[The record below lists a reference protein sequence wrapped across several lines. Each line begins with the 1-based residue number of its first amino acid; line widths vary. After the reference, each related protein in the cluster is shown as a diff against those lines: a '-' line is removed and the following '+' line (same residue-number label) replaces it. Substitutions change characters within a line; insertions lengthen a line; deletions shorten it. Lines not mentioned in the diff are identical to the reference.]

1 MITLIVMLTTCIGT
15 QAMGYEQARREALFL
30 TDKMAYEL
38 NLTDAQYDAAYE
50 INLDYLLGVTDRS
63 NVFGVYWERR
73 NLDFSYI
80 LLDWQYT
87 AFCAARYFYRPL
99 YWDAGHWHFGI
110 YTRYPVRTYFYFGH
124 PTVYAS
130 YRGGHS
136 WHSNGGRSF
145 WQGQR
150 QTFNHGGQHVGMRDN
165 RRNVGGGVHNGNS
178 RPSTGMNHGGN
189 RNHGNN
195 HNGVGNPNGGN
206 HNGVGNHNGGN
217 RNGIGTPNGNNRHN
231 MGRPNS
237 STRVTVN
244 GENRNG
250 AGAGAS
256 TPSTSIPNTSAP
268 STSGSR
274 FGGARSTQ
282 RSTPSFSN
290 SGSRSNSGSS
300 FSGTRNGSSS
310 SSSRSTSSFSNSSS
324 SSNRSTSG
332 SHSGGGRSG
341 GGSRNGGFGGG
352 RR

>member
-1 MITLIVMLTTCIGT
+1 MKKVMITLIVMLTTCIGT

-63 NVFGVYWERR
+63 NVFGIYWERR

-165 RRNVGGGVHNGNS
+165 HHNVGGGHNGNS
-178 RPSTGMNHGGN
+178 RPSTGTNHGGN
-189 RNHGNN
+189 RNHGN
-195 HNGVGNPNGGN
+195 
-206 HNGVGNHNGGN
+206 N

-250 AGAGAS
+250 AGAGTS
-256 TPSTSIPNTSAP
+256 TPSTSTPNTSTP

-274 FGGARSTQ
+274 FGGARSNAGGAGASSGSSSFRESRSTQ
-282 RSTPSFSN
+282 RSTSSFSN

-300 FSGTRNGSSS
+300 FSGTRSGSG
-310 SSSRSTSSFSNSSS
+310 SRSTG
-324 SSNRSTSG
+324 G
-332 SHSGGGRSG
+332 SHSGGSRS
-341 GGSRNGGFGGG
+341 GGFGGG

>member
-1 MITLIVMLTTCIGT
+1 MITLMVMLTTCIGT

-206 HNGVGNHNGGN
+206 RNGGNHNGIGNHNGGN
-217 RNGIGTPNGNNRHN
+217 RNGIGNPNGNNRHN

-250 AGAGAS
+250 AGTGAS
-256 TPSTSIPNTSAP
+256 TPSTSTPNTSAP

-332 SHSGGGRSG
+332 SHSGGS
-341 GGSRNGGFGGG
+341 SRNGGFGGG

>member
-1 MITLIVMLTTCIGT
+1 MKKVMITLIVMLTTCIGT

-110 YTRYPVRTYFYFGH
+110 YTRYPVRTHFYFGH
-124 PTVYAS
+124 PTVYVT

-136 WHSNGGRSF
+136 WHSNGGHSF

-165 RRNVGGGVHNGNS
+165 HRNVGGGHNGNS
-178 RPSTGMNHGGN
+178 RPSTGTNHGGN
-189 RNHGNN
+189 RNNGNN

-206 HNGVGNHNGGN
+206 
-217 RNGIGTPNGNNRHN
+217 RNGMRTPNGNNRHN
-231 MGRPNS
+231 IGRPNS

-256 TPSTSIPNTSAP
+256 TPSTSTPNTSTP

-274 FGGARSTQ
+274 FGGVRNNAS
-282 RSTPSFSN
+282 SVGAS
-290 SGSRSNSGSS
+290 SGSPS
-300 FSGTRNGSSS
+300 FSGTRSGG
-310 SSSRSTSSFSNSSS
+310 SSRSTSSFSNSSS
-324 SSNRSTSG
+324 SSNRSASG
-332 SHSGGGRSG
+332 SHSGGSRS
-341 GGSRNGGFGGG
+341 GGFGGG